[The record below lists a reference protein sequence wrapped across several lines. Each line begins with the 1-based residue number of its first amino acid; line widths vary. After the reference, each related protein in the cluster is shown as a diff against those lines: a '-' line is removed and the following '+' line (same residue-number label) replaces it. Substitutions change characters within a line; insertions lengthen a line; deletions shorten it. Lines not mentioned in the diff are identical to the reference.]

1 MRKSSHTVP
10 LIVPRYAVGLRA
22 YNGPFGWLGALVIM
36 AQTTQYELQLA
47 DRMSRLGTETAF
59 EVLNKA
65 RALERQGKSIIHM
78 EIGEPDFDTPANV
91 IEAAVDA
98 LHKGW
103 THYGPS
109 AGLPELRQTI
119 ADYVSRTRKVK
130 VTPEEVVVVPG
141 GKPIIFFTILSLINE
156 EDEVIYPNPGFPIY
170 ESMIQ
175 YVGGKAVPIQLRE
188 ERDFSLNVDELAT
201 LITDRTKLIILNSPQ
216 NPTGGVMQ
224 RKEIEQ
230 VAKVI
235 GDRNILV
242 LSDEIYSRLLFEG
255 EHFSIMSVPGMQE
268 RTILL
273 DGFSKTYAMTG
284 WRMGYGV
291 MRADLAAHITRLMT
305 NSNSCT
311 ASFTQIAGVE
321 ALRGDQSSV
330 DHMCGEFKRRRDVF
344 VAGLNKIKGFS
355 CRMPKGAFYVFPNI
369 TKTGWKSKPLADA
382 LLEQAGVAALS
393 GTSFG
398 AFGEGYLRFSVANSL
413 ENLQT
418 ALDRIDQWTKKNL

>member
-1 MRKSSHTVP
+1 
-10 LIVPRYAVGLRA
+10 
-22 YNGPFGWLGALVIM
+22 M
-36 AQTTQYELQLA
+36 AQTTQHELQLA
-47 DRMSRLGTETAF
+47 RRMSRLGTETAF

-65 RALERQGKSIIHM
+65 RALERQGKSIIHL

-91 IEAAVDA
+91 IEAGVDA

-119 ADYVSRTRKVK
+119 ADYVSRTRGVK

-141 GKPIIFFTILSLINE
+141 GKPIIFFTILALIDE
-156 EDEVIYPNPGFPIY
+156 GDEVIYPNPGFPIY
-170 ESMIQ
+170 ESMIH
-175 YVGGKAVPIQLRE
+175 YVGGRAVPIHLRE
-188 ERDFSLNVDELAT
+188 ERAFSLDVDELAP

-216 NPTGGVMQ
+216 NPTGGVME
-224 RKEIEQ
+224 RRDVEQ
-230 VAKVI
+230 VAKII

-311 ASFTQIAGVE
+311 ASFTQMAGVE

-330 DHMCGEFKRRRDVF
+330 DHMCGEFKRRRDLF

-369 TKTGWKSKPLADA
+369 TGTGWKSKPLADA

-393 GTSFG
+393 GTAFG
-398 AFGEGYLRFSVANSL
+398 DFGEGYLRFSVANSL
-413 ENLQT
+413 ENLQL
-418 ALDRIDQWTKKNL
+418 ALDRIDEWTRKNL

>member
-1 MRKSSHTVP
+1 MVK
-10 LIVPRYAVGLRA
+10 AV
-22 YNGPFGWLGALVIM
+22 
-36 AQTTQYELQLA
+36 QHELQLA
-47 DRMSRLGTETAF
+47 RRMSRLGTETAF

-65 RALERQGKSIIHM
+65 RALEHQGKNIIHL
-78 EIGEPDFDTPANV
+78 EIGEPDFDTPRNV
-91 IEAAVDA
+91 VEAGVDA
-98 LHKGW
+98 LRKGW

-119 ADYVSRTRKVK
+119 AESVSQTRGVE
-130 VTPEEVVVVPG
+130 VTSEEVVVVPG
-141 GKPIIFFTILSLINE
+141 GKPIIFFAILALIDE
-156 EDEVIYPNPGFPIY
+156 GDEVIYPNPGFPIY
-170 ESMIQ
+170 ESMVN
-175 YVGGKAVPIQLRE
+175 YVGGRAVPIRLRE
-188 ERDFSLNVDELAT
+188 ERDFSLDLDELAE
-201 LITDRTKLIILNSPQ
+201 LINDRTRLIILNSPQ
-216 NPTGGVMQ
+216 NPTGGVLD

-230 VAKVI
+230 IARAI

-242 LSDEIYSRLLFEG
+242 LSDEIYSRLVFDGG

-291 MRADLAAHITRLMT
+291 MRPDLAAQITRLMT

-311 ASFTQIAGVE
+311 ASFTQLAGIE
-321 ALRGDQSSV
+321 AIRGDQTSV
-330 DHMCGEFKRRRDVF
+330 DRMREEFQRRRDVF

-355 CRMPKGAFYVFPNI
+355 CRMPRGAFYVFPN
-369 TKTGWKSKPLADA
+369 TTATGWKSKLLADA

-393 GTSFG
+393 GTAFG

-413 ENLQT
+413 ENLRQALEQIGEWT
-418 ALDRIDQWTKKNL
+418 AKNL

>member
-1 MRKSSHTVP
+1 
-10 LIVPRYAVGLRA
+10 
-22 YNGPFGWLGALVIM
+22 M
-36 AQTTQYELQLA
+36 AETTQHELQLA
-47 DRMSRLGTETAF
+47 RRMSRLGTETAF

-65 RALERQGKSIIHM
+65 RALERQGRSIIHL

-109 AGLPELRQTI
+109 AGLPDLRQTI
-119 ADYVSRTRKVK
+119 AEYVSRTRGVR

-141 GKPIIFFTILSLINE
+141 GKPIIFFIMLALIDE
-156 EDEVIYPNPGFPIY
+156 GDEVIYPNPGFPIY
-170 ESMIQ
+170 ESMIH
-175 YVGGKAVPIQLRE
+175 YVGGKAVPIHLRE
-188 ERDFSLNVDELAT
+188 DRDFSLDVNDLPA
-201 LITDRTKLIILNSPQ
+201 LINDRTKLIILNSPH

-224 RKEIEQ
+224 RNDVEQ
-230 VAKVI
+230 VAKII

-268 RTILL
+268 RTVLL

-291 MRADLAAHITRLMT
+291 MRPDLATQITRLMT

-311 ASFTQIAGVE
+311 ASFTQMAGIE

-330 DHMCGEFKRRRDVF
+330 DHMCAEFKRRRDIF

-382 LLEQAGVAALS
+382 LLDQAGVAALS
-393 GTSFG
+393 GTAFG
-398 AFGEGYLRFSVANSL
+398 EYGEGYLRFSIANSL
-413 ENLQT
+413 ENLQQ
-418 ALDRIDQWTKKNL
+418 ALDRVDQWTKKNL